1 MSKCLILLVK
11 SFLGTFIAIWRL
23 FTGRTAS
30 RTFALDFPPKFSFP
44 WSAAILDKL
53 YIPILGILSYL
64 SSPHIGLVTKY
75 TVLRLAQFLIIA
87 FFSLRAVAGFELTA
101 LQSNDRE
108 AKTLPLHLNWLKSV
122 LSILYHN
129 TDDKVGRFVLA
140 EEVILKL
147 CLKQTQKI
155 GSICMAIFQ
164 SCLTIWS
171 IQLFI
176 SFYKRAPWLE
186 H

>member
-23 FTGRTAS
+23 FTGHTAS

-64 SSPHIGLVTKY
+64 SSPHFGLVTKY
-75 TVLRLAQFLIIA
+75 TVTCTIFNYIIFQPA
-87 FFSLRAVAGFELTA
+87 CGSRIRTHSLTI
-101 LQSNDRE
+101 NDRE

>member
-1 MSKCLILLVK
+1 MK

-23 FTGRTAS
+23 FTGHTAS

-64 SSPHIGLVTKY
+64 SSPHFGLVTKY
-75 TVLRLAQFLIIA
+75 TVTCTIFNYIIFQPACGSRIRTHSLTIKWSWGQDVTTAPELAQKCTKYFIPQHWRQGGKVRIGRRGYLEIV
-87 FFSLRAVAGFELTA
+87 F
-101 LQSNDRE
+101 
-108 AKTLPLHLNWLKSV
+108 KTD
-122 LSILYHN
+122 
-129 TDDKVGRFVLA
+129 T
-140 EEVILKL
+140 
-147 CLKQTQKI
+147 KI

-186 H
+186 R

>member
-1 MSKCLILLVK
+1 MK

-23 FTGRTAS
+23 FTGHTAS

-64 SSPHIGLVTKY
+64 SSPHFGLVTKY
-75 TVLRLAQFLIIA
+75 TVTCTIFNYIIFQPA
-87 FFSLRAVAGFELTA
+87 CGSRIRTHSLTI
-101 LQSNDRE
+101 NDRE
-108 AKTLPLHLNWLKSV
+108 AKTLPLHLNRLKSV

-186 H
+186 R